1 MAPEW
6 KDSFS
11 GSEME
16 VPQYTQISAIKKL
29 YFDGG

>member
-1 MAPEW
+1 MVAER

-29 YFDGG
+29 NFDGD